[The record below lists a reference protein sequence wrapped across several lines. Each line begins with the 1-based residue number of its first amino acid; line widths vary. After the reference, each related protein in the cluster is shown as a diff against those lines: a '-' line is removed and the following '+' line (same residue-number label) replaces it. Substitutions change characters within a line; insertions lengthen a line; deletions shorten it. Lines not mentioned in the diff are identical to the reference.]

1 VFAVVRSVRHQFTGL
16 HHRTRQSI
24 PGTRSQVYS
33 RRMQGY
39 DDPGGPTDE
48 PWDGEGPVEL
58 IEPDDF
64 LPANPFPLD
73 AQRMGIDRW
82 SDNAGMI
89 AVAASLDPAKPWHKV
104 IAWLMLVGV
113 VLPLALNLWAQLT

>member
-1 VFAVVRSVRHQFTGL
+1 
-16 HHRTRQSI
+16 
-24 PGTRSQVYS
+24 
-33 RRMQGY
+33 MQGY
-39 DDPGGPTDE
+39 DDPGGPADGD
-48 PWDGEGPVEL
+48 PWDGESPVEL
-58 IEPDDF
+58 IEPGDF
-64 LPANPFPLD
+64 LPANPFPVD

-113 VLPLALNLWAQLT
+113 VVPLALNLWAQLT